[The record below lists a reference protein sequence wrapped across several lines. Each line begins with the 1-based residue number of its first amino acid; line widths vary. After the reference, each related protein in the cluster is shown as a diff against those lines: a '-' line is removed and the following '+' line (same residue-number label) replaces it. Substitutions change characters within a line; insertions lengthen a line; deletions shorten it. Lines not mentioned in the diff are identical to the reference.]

1 MHPLHVGLFS
11 YGSAFRSWIMA
22 ILLASADEMLPGVVM
37 MHCKGYEIIFIPSS
51 VLWNEIKMY
60 TMRVY
65 RAT

>member
-51 VLWNEIKMY
+51 VCCE
-60 TMRVY
+60 MR
-65 RAT
+65 